1 MASDVNGIS
10 KVFGGFASRVAW
22 LAGRPSAFVVAILAI
37 VLWLF
42 TGPLFQYSELG
53 SSL

>member
-1 MASDVNGIS
+1 MAWDVNGIS
-10 KVFGGFASRVAW
+10 KVFGEFASRVAW
-22 LAGRPSAFVVAILAI
+22 LAGRPSAFALAILVI

-42 TGPLFQYSELG
+42 TGPLFRLPTLG